1 MNYFHKTFV
10 QQQLSMK
17 CNLMPIYLIKCI
29 HTRTENRGKQVY
41 VAVSKNEIINFTVL
55 TARHIV

>member
-55 TARHIV
+55 TA